1 MTRSARALLVVLAGA
16 LLVVMAQSRDAR
28 SAGAITTKEWT
39 LYKEKFLDPSGRII
53 DNANGKISHSEGQGY
68 GLLLSY
74 LADNRGDFDRIWAFT
89 RTEMLVRNDGL
100 AAWKWDPAAA
110 PHVADTNNASD
121 GDVLIAYGLAL
132 AGAAW
137 QRPDLSASARN
148 IAVALAAGGLETVG
162 DLVLLKPGNSGFAA
176 SDRKD
181 GPVVNPSYWVF
192 EAFPVL
198 AELVPDG
205 PWREVDDSGKALL
218 AASMKIGVSSLP
230 PDWVSLKAKPRPADG
245 FPQEFSYN
253 AVRIPLYLVRSGNR
267 DRALLE
273 PFMTQMPD
281 QKGRVRIVNI
291 ATGQTRQLLDDAG
304 YRIIPALVSCVL
316 DGTPLPDDMRSF
328 TPTDYYP
335 STLQLLALSYARR
348 HKPDCL

>member
-1 MTRSARALLVVLAGA
+1 MTLQSGDVRA
-16 LLVVMAQSRDAR
+16 
-28 SAGAITTKEWT
+28 AGAITAEEWS

-74 LADNRGDFDRIWAFT
+74 LADNKGDFDRIWAFT
-89 RTEMLVRNDGL
+89 RTEMLVRGDGL
-100 AAWKWDPAAA
+100 VAWKWDPAAV

-148 IAVALAAGGLETVG
+148 IAAALAANGLETVG
-162 DLVLLKPGNSGFAA
+162 DLVLLKPGNSGFSAG
-176 SDRKD
+176 DRKD

-205 PWREVDDSGKALL
+205 PWRELDGSGKHLL
-218 AASMKIGVSSLP
+218 ATSMKIGPSSLP
-230 PDWVSLKAKPRPADG
+230 PDWVSLKAKPRAADG
-245 FPQEFSYN
+245 FPPEFSYN
-253 AVRIPLYLVRSGNR
+253 AVRIPLYLLRSGNR

-273 PFMTQMPD
+273 PFMTQMRD
-281 QKGRVRIVNI
+281 QNGRVRIVDI

-304 YRIIPALVSCVL
+304 YRIIPALVACVL
-316 DGTPLPDDMRSF
+316 DGTPLPDDTRSF
-328 TPTDYYP
+328 SPTDYYP

-348 HKPDCL
+348 NKPDCL

>member
-1 MTRSARALLVVLAGA
+1 MKYSVRALVVVLAAA
-16 LLVVMAQSRDAR
+16 LPVVMAQSRDVRAAEAI
-28 SAGAITTKEWT
+28 SAKEWT
-39 LYKEKFLDPSGRII
+39 LYKEKFLDPAGRII
-53 DNANGKISHSEGQGY
+53 DNVNGKISHSEGQGY

-89 RTEMLVRNDGL
+89 RTEMLVRDDGL
-100 AAWKWDPAAA
+100 AAWKWDPAAV

-132 AGAAW
+132 AGSAW
-137 QRPDLSASARN
+137 QRPDLSASGRN
-148 IAVALAAGGLETVG
+148 IAVALAAGGLETMG

-176 SDRKD
+176 GDRED

-192 EAFPVL
+192 EAFPEL
-198 AELVPDG
+198 AELVSGG
-205 PWREVDDSGKALL
+205 PWRELGDSGKALL
-218 AASMKIGVSSLP
+218 MASMKIGPSSLP
-230 PDWVSLKAKPRPADG
+230 PDWVSLKAKPRPAEG

-253 AVRIPLYLVRSGNR
+253 AFRIPLYLVRSGSR

-273 PFMTQMPD
+273 PFMIQMRD
-281 QKGRVRIVNI
+281 QKGRVRIVDI

-316 DGTPLPDDMRSF
+316 DGTPLPEEMQSF
-328 TPTDYYP
+328 APTDYYP

-348 HKPDCL
+348 HHPECL